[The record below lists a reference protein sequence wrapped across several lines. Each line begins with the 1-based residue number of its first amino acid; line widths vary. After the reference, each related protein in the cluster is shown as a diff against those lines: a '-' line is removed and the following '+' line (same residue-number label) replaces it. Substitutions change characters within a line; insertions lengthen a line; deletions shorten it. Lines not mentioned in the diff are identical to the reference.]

1 MAEYI
6 DREKAVRRIRDVTL
20 NIGFKDTREAID
32 TCIAVLDCEP
42 SAVDAVQVVRCK
54 DCKYLMFSDCYGE
67 CGAGHLG
74 IVRPDD
80 FCSRGKRKEDAE

>member
-6 DREKAVRRIRDVTL
+6 DREKAVRRIRDVTF

-42 SAVDAVQVVRCK
+42 SAVDAVPVVRCK
-54 DCKYLMFSDCYGE
+54 DCVFYDHLDCYMNE
-67 CGAGHLG
+67 LT
-74 IVRPDD
+74 RPDD
-80 FCSRGKRKEDAE
+80 FCSHGVRRKKG